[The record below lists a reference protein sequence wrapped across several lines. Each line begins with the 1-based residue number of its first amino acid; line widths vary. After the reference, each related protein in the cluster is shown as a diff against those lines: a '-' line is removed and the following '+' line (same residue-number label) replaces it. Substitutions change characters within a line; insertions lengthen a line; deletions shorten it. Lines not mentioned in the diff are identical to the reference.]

1 MDGWASISPQG
12 TGGIRREKLLNKC
25 GEDRVDAKLP
35 QHVHLVGSVGL
46 DSAQEVFR
54 TVGRAFGRRLRR
66 VPDGEPGPRR
76 LWVSFQYPLLRS
88 SPFLRPDPS
97 GAVRKTSGF
106 PLLCLAAGVDP
117 AEVSF
122 GELGY
127 AREARASYLDFCT
140 AREHGE
146 LPRDARFQVCLPTP
160 MGVIYAFCTAPDVTA
175 IEPAYE
181 QAMLR
186 EVEAICSAIPHRD
199 LCIQWDFCHE
209 MIIWDGQPQDMFP
222 LLKASKEEIIA
233 RTARISA
240 PVPADVEL
248 GFHLCYGDFGARHFV
263 EPRDMAMMVEVA
275 NALARAVRHSIA
287 YIHMPVPAARSDED
301 YFRPLQR
308 LALSPSTEI
317 FLGLVHASD
326 GAEGT
331 RRRIEAA
338 RKYIKEFGIATE
350 CGMARARTR
359 RMIDDLL
366 RVHVETSQ
374 EPLVTIPRAMRQ
386 R

>member
-1 MDGWASISPQG
+1 MDARQFTQG
-12 TGGIRREKLLNKC
+12 TGGIRRENPLNPC
-25 GEDRVDAKLP
+25 REDHVDAKLP
-35 QHVHLVGSVGL
+35 EHVHLVGSVGL
-46 DSAQEVFR
+46 DSAQDVFR
-54 TVGRAFGRRLRR
+54 TVGRMFGRRLRR

-88 SPFLRPDPS
+88 SPFLRPDPR

-106 PLLCLAAGVDP
+106 PLLCLSEGVDP
-117 AEVSF
+117 ADVNF

-127 AREARASYLDFCT
+127 AREARASYLDFCA
-140 AREHGE
+140 ARERGE
-146 LPRDARFQVCLPTP
+146 LPPDTRFQVCLPTP

-175 IEPAYE
+175 VEPAYE

-186 EVEAICSAIPHRD
+186 EVDTICSAIPRRD

-222 LLKASKEEIIA
+222 LLKASKGEIIA
-233 RTARISA
+233 RMERISA
-240 PVPADVEL
+240 TVPADVEL
-248 GFHLCYGDFGARHFV
+248 GLHLCYGDFGARHFI
-263 EPRDMAMMVEVA
+263 EPRDMGMMVEVA
-275 NALARAVRHSIA
+275 NALARAVRHSMA

-301 YFRPLQR
+301 YFRPLQQ

-326 GAEGT
+326 AAEGT
-331 RRRIEAA
+331 RRRIEVA

-366 RVHVETSQ
+366 RVHVEASQ
-374 EPLVTIPRAMRQ
+374 EPHSSAERE
-386 R
+386 